1 MNKHQMSVPQLI
13 AIRYVS
19 IRSHSHLVS
28 FMSAISIFGLSLG
41 VGILITAMSIM
52 NGFDIEMREN
62 ILGVVPHITLS
73 TEEDIEL
80 PVSYT
85 HLTLPTILRV

>member
-1 MNKHQMSVPQLI
+1 MNKRQISVPQLI

-41 VGILITAMSIM
+41 VGILILLFITETK
-52 NGFDIEMREN
+52 NGGEGRR
-62 ILGVVPHITLS
+62 G
-73 TEEDIEL
+73 
-80 PVSYT
+80 
-85 HLTLPTILRV
+85 LTYNFLL